1 MSETYRDGVQMERCL
16 FCGQG
21 VRGADGAPVVVVLA
35 SDLEYLLRLSTSGPA
50 ELEIMQRLLQALGI
64 GYQQLM
70 QPAADS
76 EAIPAGVRTDR
87 GGLEQP

>member
-1 MSETYRDGVQMERCL
+1 MAETYRDGVQMERCL

-70 QPAADS
+70 QRAEAEAVPAH
-76 EAIPAGVRTDR
+76 VKTDR
-87 GGLEQP
+87 GGLVAED